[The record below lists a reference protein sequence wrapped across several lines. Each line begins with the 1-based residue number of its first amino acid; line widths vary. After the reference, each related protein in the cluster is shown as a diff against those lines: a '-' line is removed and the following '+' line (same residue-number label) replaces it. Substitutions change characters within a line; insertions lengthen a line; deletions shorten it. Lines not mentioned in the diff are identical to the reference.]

1 MGGRRY
7 HEATGGTATGH
18 TLGSAML
25 RAIGQ
30 GFMIMTLGFCVSAL
44 LGSTSEMD
52 SLGAIVTTGALGS
65 GCLFASAALRN
76 AERERLQA
84 EREEP
89 RQSIGTVS
97 LAVSRGL
104 GIEQDAVVCAELQA
118 DHVARLAR
126 ERQERQAGRGPC
138 V

>member
-1 MGGRRY
+1 M
-7 HEATGGTATGH
+7 GH
-18 TLGSAML
+18 TLGSAVL
-25 RAIGQ
+25 RAMGQ
-30 GFMIMTLGFCVSAL
+30 GLMIATLGFGGAAL
-44 LGSTSEMD
+44 LGSTSEMA

-89 RQSIGTVS
+89 RPSIGAIPPA
-97 LAVSRGL
+97 LAMGL
-104 GIEQDAVVCAELQA
+104 GVEEDAVVCAELQS

-126 ERQERQAGRGPC
+126 ERQERQAGHGHGPC